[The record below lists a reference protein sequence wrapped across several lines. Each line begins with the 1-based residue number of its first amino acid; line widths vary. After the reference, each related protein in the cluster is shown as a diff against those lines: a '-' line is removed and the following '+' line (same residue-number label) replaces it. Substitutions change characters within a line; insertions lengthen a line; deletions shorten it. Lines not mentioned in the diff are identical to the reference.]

1 MNIFELY
8 YILKTSYTI
17 YSDVLKF
24 SKIYFFNYYY
34 HNKNDILYIT
44 EIEDDILLID
54 I

>member
-1 MNIFELY
+1 MNLFELY
-8 YILKTSYTI
+8 YILKTSYNI

-24 SKIYFFNYYY
+24 SKIYFYNYYR
-34 HNKNDILYIT
+34 NKNDILYIT